1 MKRVLRFILE
11 YIKFQFSKIF
21 AKKEES
27 RCSKARKINTLFLFF
42 GIKFLIFFGAL
53 IELNT
58 NRRVGSLSKKIVISL
73 SKKKRG
79 SVGMVTY
86 YFHQIVLSCH
96 TKHLSREDPTAPM
109 SRPKLRSNH
118 MYVVLGVCLA
128 PIKGCKDSNIGI
140 VQQNQL

>member
-73 SKKKRG
+73 SKKKKGKCRHG
-79 SVGMVTY
+79 NLLLPPDS
-86 YFHQIVLSCH
+86 IVLSYQ
-96 TKHLSREDPTAPM
+96 TL
-109 SRPKLRSNH
+109 
-118 MYVVLGVCLA
+118 
-128 PIKGCKDSNIGI
+128 I
-140 VQQNQL
+140 